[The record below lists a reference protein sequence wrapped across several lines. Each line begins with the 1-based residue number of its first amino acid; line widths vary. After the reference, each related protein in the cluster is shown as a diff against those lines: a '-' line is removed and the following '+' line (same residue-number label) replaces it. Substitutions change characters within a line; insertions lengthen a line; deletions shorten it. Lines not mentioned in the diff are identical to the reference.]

1 MEQKDYILREIEK
14 IRQIISAIR
23 QKLLK
28 DNQNLAIGIETQKVN
43 INELFLN
50 ELNIELEEFLR
61 LNIEDSKKYLLDIK
75 GFSVENIE
83 MLADC
88 ISEIG
93 FNNKMKKK
101 NEYLEKALQL
111 YELCGLES
119 KTYSIEREKN
129 KMKIK
134 NAL

>member
-1 MEQKDYILREIEK
+1 
-14 IRQIISAIR
+14 
-23 QKLLK
+23 
-28 DNQNLAIGIETQKVN
+28 
-43 INELFLN
+43 
-50 ELNIELEEFLR
+50 
-61 LNIEDSKKYLLDIK
+61 
-75 GFSVENIE
+75 

>member
-1 MEQKDYILREIEK
+1 MEQNDYILREIEK
-14 IRQIISAIR
+14 IKQIISAIR

-93 FNNKMKKK
+93 FNNKMKKRT
-101 NEYLEKALQL
+101 NI
-111 YELCGLES
+111 S
-119 KTYSIEREKN
+119 KKLFNSMNY
-129 KMKIK
+129 
-134 NAL
+134 AV